1 MNYEEL
7 MNKYNNA
14 NPFANSIGIHVTT
27 VRDGYA
33 EGEVEIMPKH
43 GNTIQSL
50 HGGVAYTLADTV
62 TGCASRSRGQTCTT
76 IEGKLNHI
84 RAATS
89 KDKKLIA
96 KGDVLHFGQKT
107 IVSSVEITNDQGQML
122 AAGLF
127 TFFALDKKDLKTWV

>member
-76 IEGKLNHI
+76 IEGKLNYI
-84 RAATS
+84 RAVRLD
-89 KDKKLIA
+89 DKKLIGRA
-96 KGDVLHFGQKT
+96 RVIHFGRKT
-107 IVSSVEITNDQGQML
+107 IVLSCEIVNDKEKL
-122 AAGLF
+122 IATGLF
-127 TFFALDKKDLKTWV
+127 TYFVLS